1 MIGSKL
7 VYNGTW
13 DLRGAVNVEEFD
25 STPFVNEMMTQG
37 LPWKVM
43 EMDIE

>member
-13 DLRGAVNVEEFD
+13 DLKGAVNVEEFD
-25 STPFVNEMMTQG
+25 ATPYMEELMTQG
-37 LPWKVM
+37 LPWKVI
-43 EMDIE
+43 ELDI